1 LPTKLGKLVVEA
13 LLSQQLHQLL
23 VQQLLRR
30 LFRARPGLGLV
41 EKDTSE
47 EGLALSIVAVDVGLW
62 DFLWLGSFERP

>member
-1 LPTKLGKLVVEA
+1 LSAKLGKLVVEA

-30 LFRARPGLGLV
+30 LSRARLGLGLV

-47 EGLALSIVAVDVGLW
+47 EGLALSIVAVYVGLW
-62 DFLWLGSFERP
+62 DFLWLGSLERP

>member
-30 LFRARPGLGLV
+30 LSRARPGLGLV

-62 DFLWLGSFERP
+62 DFLWLDSLEGP